1 MASADNLCLSL
12 FTSLHRCARTGK
24 LALLSA
30 IVVTSV
36 LLVRVDGRA
45 QSGERDLVE
54 FMTGRKLTGKVKAIR
69 KMEKEFDF
77 TYELSGREFTRTF
90 KFSSVRAVT
99 MDGNRHVLTKESATA
114 VESATGGKLKRSKS
128 QIDRL
133 IADAV
138 ATKPDWFDSTPV
150 NFPRSLDMN
159 WPMFVVLV
167 GAFSER
173 NAAWLAIGA
182 GRSCGT
188 LSVARFV
195 LRRFRARLHA
205 TAVLVQVCL
214 PERRGL
220 LVGQSVS
227 SYRT

>member
-30 IVVTSV
+30 IVVASV
-36 LLVRVDGRA
+36 LLVPVDGRA

-99 MDGNRHVLTKESATA
+99 MDGNRHVLTRESATA
-114 VESATGGKLKRSKS
+114 VESATGGKPRGQNRRSIALS
-128 QIDRL
+128 QTPLQRSPTGL
-133 IADAV
+133 IRRQ
-138 ATKPDWFDSTPV
+138 SIS
-150 NFPRSLDMN
+150 R
-159 WPMFVVLV
+159 
-167 GAFSER
+167 
-173 NAAWLAIGA
+173 
-182 GRSCGT
+182 GR
-188 LSVARFV
+188 
-195 LRRFRARLHA
+195 
-205 TAVLVQVCL
+205 
-214 PERRGL
+214 
-220 LVGQSVS
+220 
-227 SYRT
+227 